1 MGLGLEKIKKDYYVS
16 GATKR
21 VMMFIDDVQ
30 EGSTVEYYESG
41 AVKKKM
47 DYVAGKVEGITQEF
61 YESGELWVEAVCR
74 KGQFHGLIRS
84 YYRNGIVQSELPYV
98 NGRMTGIARVYY
110 SSGILKKEGKFKDGR
125 QVGPAKI
132 FLEEGGLKRK
142 GNFFDEDDTRDE
154 VVYEKGSKVEKLSG
168 GKLFL
173 QFVGLVAL
181 IGIVAYVFDPN
192 SPFFK
197 SADPDD
203 ISSQLKETIGKK
215 PKRDPMLP
223 PVNPPDGISR
233 TFYPTGQLY
242 AEWSFQGGK
251 QDGVTKIYHKNGKIQ
266 SELTYKNGVLDGQS
280 VIYADN
286 GRRISKN
293 RYKAGMPVYE
303 KEESTDTSDI
313 KGGRIYIQQN
323 NPQGDDVFEE

>member
-1 MGLGLEKIKKDYYVS
+1 MAPGIEKVKKDYYAS

-21 VMMFIDDVQ
+21 VVTMVDDVP
-30 EGSTVEYYESG
+30 EGPAVEYYESG

-74 KGQFHGLIRS
+74 KGQFHGLVRS

-98 NGRMTGIARVYY
+98 NGRMTGVARVYY
-110 SSGILKKEGKFKDGR
+110 ASGILKKEGKFKDGR
-125 QVGPAKI
+125 QVGQAKI
-132 FLEEGGLKRK
+132 HHETGGVKRK

-154 VVYEKGSKVEKLSG
+154 VVYEKGAKVEKLSG
-168 GKLFL
+168 AKLAL
-173 QFVGLVAL
+173 QFAGLVAL
-181 IGIVAYVFDPN
+181 IAVVGYVFDPN

-197 SADPDD
+197 SAAPED
-203 ISSQLKETIGKK
+203 ISSQLKQTVGGSK
-215 PKRDPMLP
+215 KRDPMLP
-223 PVNPPDGISR
+223 PLNPPDGISK
-233 TFYPTGQLY
+233 TYYPTGELY

-266 SELTYKNGVLDGQS
+266 SEMSYKKGVLDGLS
-280 VIYADN
+280 VVYAEN

-293 RYKAGMPVYE
+293 SYKSGMPVYE
-303 KEESTDTSDI
+303 KETGESEVR
-313 KGGRIYIQQN
+313 GNRIYIQQN
-323 NPQGDDVFEE
+323 NPGGEDVFDD